1 MDLPA
6 LTTFLEVLRSFADGG
21 QIPPSAY
28 KLLSTIGQRAQ
39 RAIQEDKRPPST
51 EMKLWFAATN
61 ALKLSPEDLEDT
73 LNIAIEAALKSAQST
88 RTPEVETGGG
98 ETSRSGVEIVAG
110 EGKNT
115 EFFGESSVP
124 GAAVG
129 KGKGKGKGKAVARD
143 SSSPTNKTDPPPRAQ
158 SEPRRSPRVNTC
170 PLSSDTELETAG
182 TPDPAPADVALPKG
196 CPDYCDR
203 VLVRPHDMP
212 AHRCARRRADDVI
225 VRLLRSSGKSVPSVA
240 VPRRDEDQVHKLR
253 QEGRSMHVPRRPP
266 ARGRHKG

>member
-6 LTTFLEVLRSFADGG
+6 LITFLEVLRSFADGG
-21 QIPPSAY
+21 RIPPSVY
-28 KLLSTIGQRAQ
+28 KLLSAIGQRTQ
-39 RAIQEDKRPPST
+39 RAIREGEQLPDV
-51 EMKLWFAATN
+51 EMRLWFAATN
-61 ALKLSPEDLEDT
+61 ALKFSPEEQEHA

-98 ETSRSGVEIVAG
+98 ETSRSGAEIVAG

-124 GAAVG
+124 GAAV
-129 KGKGKGKGKAVARD
+129 GKGKGKAVARD

-196 CPDYCDR
+196 CPDYCVR

-212 AHRCARRRADDVI
+212 AHRRA
-225 VRLLRSSGKSVPSVA
+225 
-240 VPRRDEDQVHKLR
+240 
-253 QEGRSMHVPRRPP
+253 
-266 ARGRHKG
+266 